1 MPDITNLATKAAL
14 NTKVPEVEDKI
25 PDIPIAIQA
34 DLNTKATEIEKK
46 VPDTTRFITTP
57 ESIRL
62 TKTNFDA
69 TMKQESR
76 SLASKMS
83 CTALDIADKIEKKI
97 RNLQKV

>member
-1 MPDITNLATKAAL
+1 M
-14 NTKVPEVEDKI
+14 
-25 PDIPIAIQA
+25 
-34 DLNTKATEIEKK
+34 
-46 VPDTTRFITTP
+46 PDTTRFITTP
-57 ESIRL
+57 EFNRL

-69 TMKQESR
+69 TMKQESI